1 MIELKSI
8 CAGYSGNNVINNVSL
23 KLPKGKLISV
33 IGANGSGKSTLLKT
47 TVGIIAPSSGEIQ
60 VDNIPSA
67 DLSRRD
73 IAKRISYL
81 AQGRRVADMTVE
93 QMVLHGR
100 FPHIKYPRRYSE
112 KDRVIAAE
120 ALKKWGFPT
129 FPKDRYR
136 RFREARGKRPILQW
150 RLCRTPIIFCLM
162 SLLLTWIYRLSLN

>member
-120 ALKKWGFPT
+120 ALKKWGALFHDLC
-129 FPKDRYR
+129 KHGKWHKIQNGDR
-136 RFREARGKRPILQW
+136 AGKSQNDLP
-150 RLCRTPIIFCLM
+150 PIIA
-162 SLLLTWIYRLSLN
+162 Y

>member
-1 MIELKSI
+1 MIELKNIS
-8 CAGYSGNNVINNVSL
+8 AGYGKKNIIENVSL
-23 KLPKGKLISV
+23 EIPGGRLISLV
-33 IGANGSGKSTLLKT
+33 GANGSGKSTLLKT

-100 FPHIKYPRRYSE
+100 FPHIKYPRRYS
-112 KDRVIAAE
+112 
-120 ALKKWGFPT
+120 KKT
-129 FPKDRYR
+129 
-136 RFREARGKRPILQW
+136 A
-150 RLCRTPIIFCLM
+150 
-162 SLLLTWIYRLSLN
+162 

>member
-100 FPHIKYPRRYSE
+100 FPHIKYPRRYS
-112 KDRVIAAE
+112 
-120 ALKKWGFPT
+120 KKT
-129 FPKDRYR
+129 
-136 RFREARGKRPILQW
+136 A
-150 RLCRTPIIFCLM
+150 
-162 SLLLTWIYRLSLN
+162 